1 MKIGNKDTLR
11 ENKCIFFRYLN
22 NRRERIEHSIS
33 LRSKQKLNHSKY
45 LFYEKFKFTNNFN
58 ALQSPPPS
66 LINLKTSNRNTSVSN
81 CKKNPLDKNHLS
93 THLKTETISNVH
105 LEPRVSLLFLPPRRH
120 HRSTSY
126 SPLLLI
132 LLVNNNHV
140 KTTIPAA
147 RLKSVAEIREARC
160 NGCSSLPPP
169 RDIAQD
175 FFTRI
180 RGVFGDRPR

>member
-45 LFYEKFKFTNNFN
+45 FMKNLSLLIILTHSN
-58 ALQSPPPS
+58 PPPS

-93 THLKTETISNVH
+93 THLKTETISKRSSRTPCITSLPSPAPSSSFN
-105 LEPRVSLLFLPPRRH
+105 LLFPP
-120 HRSTSY
+120 SSY
-126 SPLLLI
+126 SP
-132 LLVNNNHV
+132 
-140 KTTIPAA
+140 
-147 RLKSVAEIREARC
+147 RE
-160 NGCSSLPPP
+160 
-169 RDIAQD
+169 Q
-175 FFTRI
+175 
-180 RGVFGDRPR
+180 

>member
-58 ALQSPPPS
+58 ALQSPPPPS

-93 THLKTETISNVH
+93 THLKTETISKRSSRTPCITSLPSPAPSLSFN
-105 LEPRVSLLFLPPRRH
+105 LLFPP
-120 HRSTSY
+120 SSY
-126 SPLLLI
+126 SP
-132 LLVNNNHV
+132 
-140 KTTIPAA
+140 
-147 RLKSVAEIREARC
+147 RE
-160 NGCSSLPPP
+160 
-169 RDIAQD
+169 Q
-175 FFTRI
+175 
-180 RGVFGDRPR
+180 